1 LSGATAT
8 FSFGALATIANP
20 SRIPQL
26 GFDMSTTEW
35 YMYCMRLA
43 VDRVKKLCAGRGLN
57 LTALLREAKVSRN
70 AYYTLSR
77 KPSVLPKS
85 IQFMAAGLG
94 VKPSALLEEKEL
106 PSDEACLLIKQI
118 DAIEHRFKIHDRD
131 NVRHTLLLLREKP
144 VDRLRR
150 ALIRAQRPHIH

>member
-1 LSGATAT
+1 
-8 FSFGALATIANP
+8 
-20 SRIPQL
+20 
-26 GFDMSTTEW
+26 
-35 YMYCMRLA
+35 MRLA

-85 IQFMAAGLG
+85 IRNLAAALE
-94 VKPSALLEEKEL
+94 VKPSAFLKVRET
-106 PSDEACLLIKQI
+106 PSDEARSLIEQI
-118 DAIEHRFKIHDRD
+118 DRIEHRFKIHDRD

-144 VDRLRR
+144 IDRLRR
-150 ALIRAQRPHIH
+150 ALIRAQKPDIY